1 MVWLMALGLAVAAL
15 AHMVPV
21 PFVLDWIAGDRAVW
35 EMTGRSVPTLY
46 LTYDDGPNPSTT
58 PDLLD
63 VLAAEHTRATFFL
76 IDEHITAAT
85 APIVRSIADQGHAI
99 GLHTSTR
106 RFMLMSPSHLARAL
120 EERADRIEA
129 VAGIRPCR
137 AFRPHAG
144 WRSGQ
149 MRRPSRTITSWWVQ
163 LDLWINCFR
172 PRNAQ
177 STFRRIA
184 GRASDGDIIVPR
196 RRRVRANPR
205 SAPHGRGDACA
216 DSRAALPRV
225 HLRNDLLELGSAISP
240 LASAVPSRMTA
251 LPASMW
257 SDTGSSRNRKPQSTP
272 NAGIR

>member
-1 MVWLMALGLAVAAL
+1 MAWLMALGLAVVAL

-35 EMTGRSVPTLY
+35 AMTDRSVPTVY

-63 VLAAEHTRATFFL
+63 VLATEHTRATFFL
-76 IDEHITAAT
+76 IDEHLTPET
-85 APIVRSIADQGHAI
+85 APIVRRMADEGHAI

-106 RFMLMSPSHLARAL
+106 RFMLMSPSRLARTL
-120 EERADRIEA
+120 EERADRIEG

-149 MRRPSRTITSWWVQ
+149 MYAGLSRIDYQ
-163 LDLWINCFR
+163 LVGVGWMLWDFNWFR

-177 STFRRIA
+177 STFRRII
-184 GRASDGDIIVPR
+184 GRASDGDIIVLHDGDE
-196 RRRVRANPR
+196 
-205 SAPHGRGDACA
+205 SAPTRDQRHTVDATRLLIPELRSRGFTFGTIC
-216 DSRAALPRV
+216 
-225 HLRNDLLELGSAISP
+225 
-240 LASAVPSRMTA
+240 
-251 LPASMW
+251 
-257 SDTGSSRNRKPQSTP
+257 
-272 NAGIR
+272 